1 MINLNI
7 TDIQAKESVREYA
20 YRILKENILNVILIP
35 DTAISEKEISDM
47 LSISRTPVREA
58 FIRLAQEG
66 LLEILPQRGTYVAKI
81 DTQQIE
87 EFKFLRV
94 TLEQAVMKLAC
105 EQFPE
110 KYKKELVNCLA
121 EQKQCV
127 KNKDYN
133 YFFQL
138 DNLMHN
144 IIFSGCNKKHVW
156 KIIEETNLN
165 YIRARVLDLSA
176 KEKEID
182 ILFSQHEKLVEAV
195 LEKNSALAYEIIT
208 EHVNKVI
215 GDVEELQKAYPLF
228 FK

>member
-1 MINLNI
+1 MQ
-7 TDIQAKESVREYA
+7 TKESVREYA
-20 YRILKENILNVILIP
+20 YRILKENILNVIIVP

-47 LSISRTPVREA
+47 LSISRTPAREA

-94 TLEQAVMKLAC
+94 TLEQAVIKLAC
-105 EQFPE
+105 EIFPE
-110 KYKKELVNCLA
+110 EYRNELVHCLE

-127 KNKDYN
+127 KEKDYN
-133 YFFQL
+133 RFFQL

-176 KEKEID
+176 KEKEIEV
-182 ILFSQHEKLVEAV
+182 LFSQHQKLVKAI
-195 LEKNSALAYEIIT
+195 LEKDSIAAYKIIT
-208 EHVNKVI
+208 EHINKII
-215 GDVEELQKAYPLF
+215 GDVKI
-228 FK
+228 